1 MKIFLLVITFWLLI
15 GRIKST
21 PRMLNKTLYMRDL
34 QKLLNEQNETFSSHD
49 KEYVDTIKGLSVLA
63 LTVSGSLTMIYY
75 MLIGSRF
82 SSDMLMLI
90 LSALQIVSVMI
101 TFKRNFTNRM
111 FSPNIEDYKF
121 YRWYFLFNVILD
133 YIYYP
138 LTIYMLLK

>member
-15 GRIKST
+15 SRIKST
-21 PRMLNKTLYMRDL
+21 PRMLNKTLYMKDL
-34 QKLLNEQNETFSSHD
+34 QKALDKQNKAFNEYDEEH
-49 KEYVDTIKGLSVLA
+49 VITIKVLSILA
-63 LTVSGSLTMIYY
+63 LTIISVFCTIYY
-75 MLIGSRF
+75 MLIGNKF
-82 SSDMLMLI
+82 SSNTLMLI
-90 LSALQIVSVMI
+90 LSTLQIVTVFI
-101 TFKRNFTNRM
+101 TLKRNFTSKM